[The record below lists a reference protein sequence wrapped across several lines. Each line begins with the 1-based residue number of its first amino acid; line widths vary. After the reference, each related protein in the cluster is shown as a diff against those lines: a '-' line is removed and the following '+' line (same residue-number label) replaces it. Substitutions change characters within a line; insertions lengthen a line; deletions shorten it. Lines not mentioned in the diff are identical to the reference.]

1 MFRVAGALLL
11 MGTIGFLPAQRR
23 GGAAPRAE
31 VYGYQVVRSYP
42 HDPKAFTQGLLV
54 RDGVFLES
62 TGMNG
67 QSGIRRVKIE
77 TGEVLQAKKLEE
89 QYFGEGITE
98 FKGSIYQLT
107 WQHGI
112 GFVYDA
118 KSFDRTRTWNYQG
131 EGWGLTHD
139 GTNLIMSDGSAQLR
153 VLDPSTLKELSRIT
167 VRDGGAPVEKLN
179 ELEYVKGEIL
189 ANVWQTERIARIDPK
204 TGSVTAWID
213 LAGLLTPSERGSAD
227 VLNGI
232 AYDAAT
238 DRLFVTGKWW
248 PRLFEIRLVKR

>member
-1 MFRVAGALLL
+1 

-23 GGAAPRAE
+23 GGVAPRAH
-31 VYGYQVVRSYP
+31 VYGYQIVRSYP
-42 HDPKAFTQGLLV
+42 HDRGAFTQGILV

-77 TGEVLQAKKLEE
+77 TGEVLQVKKLEE

-118 KSFDRTRTWNYQG
+118 KSFERTRTWNYKG

-139 GTNLIMSDGSAQLR
+139 GTNLIMSDGTPQLR
-153 VLDPSTLKELSRIT
+153 LIDPTTLKEVSRIT
-167 VRDGGAPVEKLN
+167 VRDGGTPVEKLN

-204 TGSVTAWID
+204 TGNVTGWVD
-213 LAGLLTPSERGSAD
+213 LAGLLTPTERGSAD

-232 AYDAAT
+232 AYDAAA

-248 PRLFEIRLVKR
+248 PRIFEIKLVKR